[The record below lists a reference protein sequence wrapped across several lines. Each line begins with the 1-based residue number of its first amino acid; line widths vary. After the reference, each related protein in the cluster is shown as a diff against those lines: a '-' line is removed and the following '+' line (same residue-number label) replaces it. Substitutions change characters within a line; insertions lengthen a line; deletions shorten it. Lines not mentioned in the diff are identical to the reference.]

1 MTESPIEYVLSCV
14 LLALLF
20 LVLCLFDP
28 FRTDEN
34 D

>member
-1 MTESPIEYVLSCV
+1 MDESPFEYVLSCLLLLLV
-14 LLALLF
+14 LF
-20 LVLCLFDP
+20 VLCLFDP